1 MNFKKIFSL
10 SCLGLVCLTSSVAFS
25 AEWVQVNT
33 HIRSL
38 DIDQY
43 FYDKSKLIL
52 RANTREIIYWK
63 RVQFKKPVYVR
74 PRFAN
79 VALMRERLNCQE
91 HTIKLLSSTYY
102 DTVGN
107 TITGITQN
115 GDGAGDAVV
124 PDSVGD
130 AYEQALCRLLPPAE
144 PIKEHINL
152 PTRVTPPPSENVP
165 RPVLDLPKVESKS
178 TATPPPPPVVT
189 PTVNKNA
196 QIGQVLKLGR

>member
-1 MNFKKIFSL
+1 MAFKKFLFIGVYCTSLLSGFSAW
-10 SCLGLVCLTSSVAFS
+10 G
-25 AEWVQVNT
+25 AEWVAVNT

-38 DIDQY
+38 DADQY

-74 PRFAN
+74 PRFAT
-79 VALMRERLNCQE
+79 VALMREKLNCQE